1 MRNKVQFEY
10 VLDDLGFFSVS
21 ECEAIKQKC
30 DGTSM
35 NIHVKWSNWAGNCTI
50 ILASDYRTEEDDF
63 LSNVDDVRKEVV
75 SMFLHKA
82 LSELKRW

>member
-1 MRNKVQFEY
+1 
-10 VLDDLGFFSVS
+10 
-21 ECEAIKQKC
+21 
-30 DGTSM
+30 M